1 MEDRTRV
8 RFKVGITVAVSI
20 FILIYGISFLKDFRV
35 GISTN
40 DITVYFKDV
49 NGLKV
54 GDQVSVNGV
63 PKGKVKS
70 IELDGDSVR
79 VEFFVEK
86 DVIIKK
92 DYIINVA
99 MIELMSG
106 KQIAISPGTSSEL
119 ADISKPLIGSR
130 TQDVVTMITSMNEM
144 GDQVKEIMSRIE
156 KVTNDLD
163 NTIKNVNDIVGD
175 ENFKSN
181 VRSTASNFNAASK
194 NFSILIEENRKN
206 LSSITSKLNSLA
218 NNLDATV
225 TETRPELKT
234 TLGNIKELTV
244 KLDSLGTNLNNFVL
258 GIKDPNSTVGKLLT
272 QDELYKNLNKTLLD
286 IDKLV
291 KKLQKEGLI
300 KIF

>member
-1 MEDRTRV
+1 
-8 RFKVGITVAVSI
+8 
-20 FILIYGISFLKDFRV
+20 
-35 GISTN
+35 
-40 DITVYFKDV
+40 
-49 NGLKV
+49 
-54 GDQVSVNGV
+54 
-63 PKGKVKS
+63 
-70 IELDGDSVR
+70 
-79 VEFFVEK
+79 
-86 DVIIKK
+86 
-92 DYIINVA
+92 
-99 MIELMSG
+99 
-106 KQIAISPGTSSEL
+106 
-119 ADISKPLIGSR
+119 
-130 TQDVVTMITSMNEM
+130 MNEM

>member
-8 RFKVGITVAVSI
+8 RFKVGVTVAVSV
-20 FILIYGISFLKDFRV
+20 FILIYGISFLKDLKV

-63 PKGKVKS
+63 PKGKVKN
-70 IELDGDSVR
+70 IELEGDSVK
-79 VEFFVEK
+79 VEFYVEK
-86 DVIIKK
+86 DVVIKK
-92 DYIINVA
+92 DYAINVA

-106 KQIAISPGTSSEL
+106 KQISIYPGSASEL
-119 ADISKPLIGSR
+119 ADISKPLTGSK
-130 TQDVVTMITSMNEM
+130 TQDVVTMITSLNQM
-144 GDQVKEIMSRIE
+144 GDQVKEIISKLV
-156 KVTNDLD
+156 KVTDDLD
-163 NTIKNVNDIVGD
+163 NTIKNVNDVAGD

-181 VRSTASNFNAASK
+181 IKSTASNFNAASK
-194 NFSILIEENRKN
+194 NFYFLIEENRKN
-206 LSSITSKLNSLA
+206 ISSLTAKLNSFA
-218 NNLDATV
+218 DNLDATV
-225 TETRPELKT
+225 NETRPEIKT
-234 TLGNIKELTV
+234 TLGNIKELTL

-258 GIKDPNSTVGKLLT
+258 SIKDTNSTVGKLLT
-272 QDELYKNLNKTLLD
+272 QDEFYKNLNKTLLD

-300 KIF
+300 KLF